1 MQHESNFR
9 RLRFE
14 SIRLLRLIRHAGAAC
29 LAGAA
34 LLSAAPAAD
43 ASPAASRAAAYAAA
57 PALPPGA
64 RPQPGD
70 LVLLHTNDTHSYAAG
85 VDRRGN
91 PCDRDEKC
99 FGGYAR
105 LAAAISRE
113 KAAAEAAGAD
123 ALALDAGDRWQGTL
137 FFNMGGPELITRM
150 ERLLPWDA
158 ATLGNHEFDRGC
170 AEAKAAAEHAP
181 FPILAA
187 NIEPHEGCPLPGGA
201 LAPWQI
207 FDFPGGRVGV
217 FGIANDEGIE
227 VAQACPETRFSD
239 RAEAAR
245 RAVAALEAQ
254 GVTRIIA
261 LTHIGYAA
269 DQALAREVAG
279 IDVIVGG
286 HTHSLLGGG
295 FSGSEGPY
303 PTVVRGP
310 DGGRTLILQAKRS
323 TEYLGKL
330 RITFDRN
337 GRAAAW
343 YGAPMRLTPDLPRDT
358 EAEAAVEETAKKV
371 EAFRSEKIAF
381 NPNHFSDGLDPCR
394 AGDCLGGMT
403 AADAYLAAAPEA
415 DIALIN
421 GGSVRTALP
430 VGPVSRGDLHEM
442 LPFANRL
449 VLLELS
455 GADLLKALENSVSD
469 PDMGVGPR
477 LLQPACLRYY
487 ADPRRPAGERI
498 LKAETRPRTG
508 GAWTPVDPNRTYKV
522 VMEAFLAN
530 GGDKYAM
537 FAAAKHLPMQGILET
552 EALERWL
559 ESQPDGVLAMP
570 ETGRI
575 NWIR

>member
-1 MQHESNFR
+1 MPAIR
-9 RLRFE
+9 RASALHLKTPALRPL
-14 SIRLLRLIRHAGAAC
+14 IRLAAFSA
-29 LAGAA
+29 LSAFAA
-34 LLSAAPAAD
+34 LSAAQ
-43 ASPAASRAAAYAAA
+43 AAA
-57 PALPPGA
+57 PLPPPGA

-85 VDRRGN
+85 VDKRGN
-91 PCDRDEKC
+91 PCDRDDAC

-105 LAAAISRE
+105 LAAAMSRE

-123 ALALDAGDRWQGTL
+123 VLALDAGDRWQGTL
-137 FFNMGGPELITRM
+137 FFNMGGPALISRM
-150 ERLLPWDA
+150 ERLIPWDA

-170 AEAKAAAEHAP
+170 AEAEAEAERAP

-187 NIEPHEGCPLPGGA
+187 NIKPHEGCPLPGKA
-201 LAPWQI
+201 LAPWRI
-207 FDFPGGRVGV
+207 FDLPNGRVGV

-227 VAQACPETRFSD
+227 VSQACPETHFIS

-245 RAVAALEAQ
+245 QAVAALQAQ
-254 GVTRIIA
+254 GVDRIIA
-261 LTHIGYAA
+261 LTHIGYEA
-269 DQALAREVAG
+269 DQALAREVPG
-279 IDVIVGG
+279 IDVIIGG

-295 FSGSEGPY
+295 LAGSEGPY
-303 PTVVRGP
+303 PTVVQRS
-310 DGGRTLILQAKRS
+310 DGSRTLIVQAKRS

-330 RITFDRN
+330 RVTFDSR

-343 YGAPMRLTPDLPRDT
+343 YGAPIRLTPEMPRDP
-358 EAEAAVEETAKKV
+358 EAESAVKETAQKV
-371 EAFRSEKIAF
+371 EAFRTEKIAE
-381 NPNHFSDGLDPCR
+381 NPNRFSDGLDPCR

-403 AADAYLAAAPEA
+403 TADAYLAAAAEA

-421 GGSVRTALP
+421 GGAIRTALP
-430 VGPVSRGDLHEM
+430 LGAISRGDLHEM

-455 GADLLKALENSVSD
+455 GSDLLAALENGVSD

-477 LLQPACLRYY
+477 LLQPSCLRYF
-487 ADPRRPAGERI
+487 ADPRRPAGRRI
-498 LKAETRPRTG
+498 LRAETRSRHG
-508 GAWTPVDPNRTYKV
+508 GAWTPVDPKRTYRV

-537 FAAAKHLPMQGILET
+537 FAAAKRLPMKDILET

-559 ESQPDGVLAMP
+559 SAQPGRVLQMP

-575 NWIR
+575 NWMK